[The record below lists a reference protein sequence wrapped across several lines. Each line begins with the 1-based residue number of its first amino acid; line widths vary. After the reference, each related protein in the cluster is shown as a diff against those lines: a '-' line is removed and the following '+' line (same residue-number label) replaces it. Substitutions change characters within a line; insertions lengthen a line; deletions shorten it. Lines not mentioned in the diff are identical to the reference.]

1 VTSLP
6 TLQKPREF
14 EPAPHLIPAAVGT
27 VAERSFFA
35 FVCEGEDPESYDSV
49 AEWFVAIVKF
59 DDGPVEGSLA
69 CWLPC
74 DLALLLYD
82 AFSGRDPATALPPRH
97 EVDDLVG
104 EFTNMV
110 CGTWLTRCATERAFR
125 LSRPQVARVRQ
136 PNDDPGSRQWLLV
149 NDRPLAIEWG
159 VDEQPDSWHPRQASV

>member
-1 VTSLP
+1 VTSSQ
-6 TLQKPREF
+6 TLQKPHEF

-35 FVCEGEDPESYDSV
+35 FVCDGEDPEYYDSV
-49 AEWFVAIVKF
+49 PEWFIASIKF
-59 DDGPVEGSLA
+59 DDGPVAGEMV
-69 CWLPC
+69 CTLPC

-110 CGTWLTRCATERAFR
+110 CGTWLTRCATDRAFR
-125 LSRPQVARVRQ
+125 LSRPVVTRVRE
-136 PNDDPGSRQWLLV
+136 PEDNPGSRQWLFV
-149 NDRPLAIEWG
+149 NERPLAIDWD
-159 VDEQPDSWHPRQASV
+159 VDEHANPGNAHPASL